1 MGDVYA
7 PVFQTLRLLLK
18 FPDPAHL
25 STYSEN
31 FVDYEVL
38 RFLSS
43 RVPWPYPEKGGLG
56 LF

>member
-1 MGDVYA
+1 VGDVYA